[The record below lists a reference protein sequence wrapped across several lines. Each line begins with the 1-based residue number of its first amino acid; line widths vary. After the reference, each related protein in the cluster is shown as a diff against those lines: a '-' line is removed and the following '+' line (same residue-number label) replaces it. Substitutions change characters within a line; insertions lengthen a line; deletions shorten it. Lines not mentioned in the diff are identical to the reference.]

1 MRSRRVCLAVLG
13 AAALLAARPAP
24 AQILV
29 HGVLLDAASNAPI
42 PSAVVALTGTGG
54 QWRGEMVTDSV
65 GAFAFQDVRPG
76 TYRLRTSRVGYRES
90 RGALRLTADSIV
102 QLELKMAM
110 ARVQLEPVTV
120 VARARRGVS
129 PVLQGF
135 YARMEQGQGRFVT
148 REEIQSRRPGRVTD
162 MLRGIPNITSHG
174 SRQGTGGG
182 TITRGSSGDR
192 CTVVV
197 WIDGMMVSQPS
208 AMGTATGGSA
218 FRSPRGAGG
227 GGGPREDQSIDDYV
241 HPNDV
246 EGIEVYRGESDTP
259 AEFMT
264 RWVSC
269 GTVVIWTRR
278 GEPRRG

>member
-1 MRSRRVCLAVLG
+1 MRAHRVCLAVLG
-13 AAALLAARPAP
+13 AALLAAGPAF
-24 AQILV
+24 AQIRV

-42 PSAVVALTGTGG
+42 PSARVALTGTGG
-54 QWRGEMVTDSV
+54 QWRGEILTDSV
-65 GAFAFQDVRPG
+65 GAFAFPDVRPG
-76 TYRLRTSRVGYRES
+76 TYRLRTTRVGYRES
-90 RGALRLTADSIV
+90 RGALRLAADSIV
-102 QLELKMAM
+102 QLELKMAV
-110 ARVQLEPVTV
+110 ARVELEPVTV
-120 VARARRGVS
+120 VARSRRSVS
-129 PVLQGF
+129 PVLEGF
-135 YARMEQGQGRFVT
+135 YARMERGQGRFVT
-148 REEIQSRRPGRVTD
+148 REEINARRPGRVTD
-162 MLRGIPNITSHG
+162 MLRGIPNITANT

-197 WIDGMMVSQPS
+197 WVDGMLVSQPS
-208 AMGTATGGSA
+208 AMGTATGTSA
-218 FRSPRGAGG
+218 FRSPRGGG

-259 AEFMT
+259 AEFIT